1 MKVTPVKSPTVH
13 TGDDLFQLLNA
24 VLPQLKEK
32 TVVVVTGKVVAL
44 CEGAVVVKK
53 TGDRKEK
60 HDLVRKESE
69 LFTDPSQSSYDLML
83 TVKNQILA
91 VNAGIDES
99 NADGK
104 YVLFPEK
111 PYQSAEKIWCY
122 LRAKHHV
129 QNLGVIIIDSRT
141 FPLKWGTIGTA
152 LAHCGLAALNNRIGE
167 KDLFGVEMKMTQE
180 NVVEAL
186 AVAANFE
193 MGEVDEAQPFAIVT
207 DITKVQFQNRPPT
220 LAEIAELQ
228 ISIHDDAYAPILK
241 NAGWKKGGQY
251 LPPKNNSKIE
261 WFLDRKIADKDERW
275 VQLKIDLIVCK
286 SA

>member
-1 MKVTPVKSPTVH
+1 MKVTPLKSPIVH
-13 TGDDLFQLLNA
+13 TGDDLFA
-24 VLPQLKEK
+24 VIDRVLPPLAEK
-32 TVVVVTGKVVAL
+32 TVVVITSKVVAL
-44 CEGAVVVKK
+44 CEGAVVEKREAT
-53 TGDRKEK
+53 TGEK
-60 HDLVRKESE
+60 HNLVKQESE
-69 LFTDPSQSSYDLML
+69 LYTDPSGPFDLML
-83 TVKNQILA
+83 TVKDQILA

-104 YVLFPEK
+104 YVLFPEN
-111 PYQSAEKIWCY
+111 PYKSAEKIWRY
-122 LRAKHHV
+122 LLKKHHLKY
-129 QNLGVIIIDSRT
+129 LGVIIIDSRS

-152 LAHCGLAALNNRIGE
+152 LAHCGFSSLNNRIGD
-167 KDLFGVEMKMTQE
+167 KDLFGIEMKMTQE

-207 DITKVQFQNRPPT
+207 DVSKVQFQNRPPT

-261 WFLDRKIADKDERW
+261 WFLDRKIADKDDR
-275 VQLKIDLIVCK
+275 
-286 SA
+286 

>member
-32 TVVVVTGKVVAL
+32 TVIVVTSKVVAL
-44 CEGAVVVKK
+44 CEDAVVVKK

-207 DITKVQFQNRPPT
+207 DVSKVQFQNRPPT

-261 WFLDRKIADKDERW
+261 WFLDRKIADKDDR
-275 VQLKIDLIVCK
+275 
-286 SA
+286 